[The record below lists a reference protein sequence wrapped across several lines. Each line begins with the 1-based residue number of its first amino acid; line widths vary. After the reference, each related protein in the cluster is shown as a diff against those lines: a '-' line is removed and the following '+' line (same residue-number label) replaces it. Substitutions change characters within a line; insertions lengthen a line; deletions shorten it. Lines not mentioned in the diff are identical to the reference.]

1 MAAPASTTSIGLV
14 ARAMPAAVA
23 ATAGFVAG
31 AAVGGVG
38 GRLAMLLLR
47 LTSDPSLHGLETDD
61 GFTIGVVS
69 VSTIFLVLEMAFLG
83 AIGGLVYLAVR
94 TWLPPSSRSM
104 CFGALTGVVGGSLV
118 IHPGGIDFTLIDPP
132 WLAIVLFVALP
143 AAFGVAVAILVERWL
158 QGTSAATSPAWLAGL
173 VLAALPLALLGAR
186 GAVPLAGALVVVAVL
201 VWRPGA
207 DRLSASGPFLWLGRA
222 GLVGVGIVSA
232 AALVSDVAE
241 II

>member
-1 MAAPASTTSIGLV
+1 
-14 ARAMPAAVA
+14 
-23 ATAGFVAG
+23 
-31 AAVGGVG
+31 
-38 GRLAMLLLR
+38 
-47 LTSDPSLHGLETDD
+47 
-61 GFTIGVVS
+61 
-69 VSTIFLVLEMAFLG
+69 
-83 AIGGLVYLAVR
+83 
-94 TWLPPSSRSM
+94 
-104 CFGALTGVVGGSLV
+104 V

-143 AAFGVAVAILVERWL
+143 AAFGVVVAILVERWR